1 MTQANLPIRIKA
13 IYNSCSPEEQ
23 QVLLQILQELSQ
35 YGYSETYNN
44 IWLEDFKEIPVD
56 LDTFLTDDYYL
67 GGVTR
72 NGDAIYPYWREV
84 MDEIV
89 GAGNQYQEIVFT
101 GATRIGKSST
111 AITLAAYYTY
121 WLMCLRDPQKFFNKK
136 DESKFSI
143 LFFNLTLD
151 LAKGIAFREYNDTL
165 RASPWFCL
173 SGDTEIL
180 TNRGYIKLSEACNRD
195 DLYVGTVV
203 DDQLIYEKPDS
214 IVLTKYV
221 DEYIEVEL
229 EDGTI
234 IKGTSDH
241 RVMLSDGTY
250 KCLGDIT
257 ESDDIKSIPKEYY
270 NKIPDYGGTY
280 LVSNRGNILS
290 GPKHSRNWSTPI
302 KVNFPRVGGYPV
314 VYFSYRNKQYYDYLA
329 RIMIR
334 CFLPSIGDDRFYM
347 IDGNRYNTDISNLGL
362 GSIELGADWKPVP
375 GTRNLLFA
383 SKDGELF
390 AQPHWRIHRNRKT
403 YIPERILYKNVDY
416 DGYFCV
422 DDADFPDIHFVHRA
436 VLSAFVQPIEGKPL
450 VNHKDGNKQNNAV
463 SNLEWCT
470 HRENVDHAKDLGLL
484 ATLTGRPG
492 FKVVDAST
500 DIIYKSIADA
510 SRQLGDTEYQISKSL
525 KTGESAPSGRV
536 YKLYEG

>member
-290 GPKHSRNWSTPI
+290 GPKHSRN
-302 KVNFPRVGGYPV
+302 
-314 VYFSYRNKQYYDYLA
+314 
-329 RIMIR
+329 
-334 CFLPSIGDDRFYM
+334 
-347 IDGNRYNTDISNLGL
+347 
-362 GSIELGADWKPVP
+362 
-375 GTRNLLFA
+375 
-383 SKDGELF
+383 
-390 AQPHWRIHRNRKT
+390 
-403 YIPERILYKNVDY
+403 
-416 DGYFCV
+416 
-422 DDADFPDIHFVHRA
+422 
-436 VLSAFVQPIEGKPL
+436 
-450 VNHKDGNKQNNAV
+450 
-463 SNLEWCT
+463 
-470 HRENVDHAKDLGLL
+470 
-484 ATLTGRPG
+484 
-492 FKVVDAST
+492 
-500 DIIYKSIADA
+500 
-510 SRQLGDTEYQISKSL
+510 
-525 KTGESAPSGRV
+525 
-536 YKLYEG
+536 